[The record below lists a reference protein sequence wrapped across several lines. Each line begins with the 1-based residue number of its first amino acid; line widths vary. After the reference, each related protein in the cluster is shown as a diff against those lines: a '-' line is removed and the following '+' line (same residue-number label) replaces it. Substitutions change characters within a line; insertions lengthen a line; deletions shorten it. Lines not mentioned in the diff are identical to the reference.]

1 MERKQSDQATEEWLN
16 VQAKGTKRTYQNYW
30 RFFLEFTKMNGDQ
43 ILASRKADTE
53 YKWEKKLLSFK
64 VWLKTTK
71 DLGGYTIRT
80 ITQVARG
87 FFSFHRYPLKFR
99 RSETAK
105 LMRASRKTE
114 DYLFTI
120 DDLKRMY
127 EVANLTQ
134 KYIITAGKSFG
145 LRSGDFLK
153 LTRGDL
159 EPYIERELPIS
170 IGELS
175 TEKEGVPAYPF
186 IDSDAQ
192 PIIKLML
199 ANMKRNGKNKPA
211 DRILTYTDGIQLTR
225 NLKRIAK
232 KAGIETGNKTV
243 RFHNL
248 RKFLSDHLA
257 SHMSESKWKQI
268 VGKKISEGAY
278 VSADTLRSDYKRATA
293 ETTFKKPEGN
303 IEEMAKLEA
312 VRAIAK
318 SMGIKGVIQLKM
330 RKMPM
335 RYEIKEL
342 EKLIEKTRKGDNE
355 DCTNGVHCDARF
367 EEINESELLSHLQ
380 AGWKIEY
387 KSQNGTVIVKR

>member
-16 VQAKGTKRTYQNYW
+16 VQAEGTKRTYKNYW
-30 RFFLEFTKMNGDQ
+30 RFFLEFTKMNGDE
-43 ILASRKADTE
+43 ILASRKADKDYT
-53 YKWEKKLLSFK
+53 WEKKLLNFK

-114 DYLFTI
+114 DYHFTI
-120 DDLKRMY
+120 NDLKQMC

-159 EPYIERELPIS
+159 EPYIKREPPIS
-170 IGELS
+170 IGELG

-199 ANMKRNGKNKPA
+199 ANMERTNRSKPT
-211 DRILTYTDGIQLTR
+211 DRMLTYTDGIQLTR

-232 KAGIETGNKTV
+232 RAGIETGNKTV

-278 VSADTLRSDYKRATA
+278 VSADTLQSDYKRAMP
-293 ETTFKKPEGN
+293 ETTFKKTIDTFELAVAETKVRTEGMTPEQKRRF
-303 IEEMAKLEA
+303 IKRLSLRYPKL
-312 VRAIAK
+312 
-318 SMGIKGVIQLKM
+318 LKH
-330 RKMPM
+330 P
-335 RYEIKEL
+335 EIKRMYE
-342 EKLIEKTRKGDNE
+342 ETTKGGDMAIEPAFKEIGE
-355 DCTNGVHCDARF
+355 DQLLAYLTN
-367 EEINESELLSHLQ
+367 
-380 AGWKIEY
+380 GWKIEY
-387 KSQNGTVIVKR
+387 KTQNGRLIVTR